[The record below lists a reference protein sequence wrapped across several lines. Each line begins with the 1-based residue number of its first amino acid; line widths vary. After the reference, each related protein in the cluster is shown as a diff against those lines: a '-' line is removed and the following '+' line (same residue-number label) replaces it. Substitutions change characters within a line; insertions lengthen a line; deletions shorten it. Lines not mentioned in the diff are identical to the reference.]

1 MVKPGLRAGLC
12 NDQLK
17 TSTLANTFAFSS
29 VVDLS
34 FSKHTRLS
42 LKLSCACKEENQ
54 EETQMH
60 PCRRTEKASY
70 SDL

>member
-17 TSTLANTFAFSS
+17 TSTLANTFAFS
-29 VVDLS
+29 

-42 LKLSCACKEENQ
+42 
-54 EETQMH
+54 
-60 PCRRTEKASY
+60 
-70 SDL
+70 